1 MFSPNIMIPVFEL
14 AWGILTMCTA
24 FVHTID
30 HIYAVRFLSGL
41 FECVAYPGVIYCIRC
56 WYKRNEIG
64 RRLSLFYIAGP
75 LGSMFAGYFQTA
87 CYENL
92 NGKAGMEGW
101 R

>member
-1 MFSPNIMIPVFEL
+1 
-14 AWGILTMCTA
+14 MCTA
-24 FVHTID
+24 FVHNIN
-30 HIYAVRFLSGL
+30 HIYVVRFLSGL
-41 FECVAYPGVIYCIRC
+41 FECVAYPGVIYCIGC
-56 WYKRNEIG
+56 WYKKSEIS

-92 NGKAGMEGW
+92 DGKAGLEGW